1 MISFT
6 KELVAIFVIVMVI
19 FLLINSPGILAD
31 IFIVLF
37 NFVSQIVK
45 GIQIFVLDVFNQIV

>member
-6 KELVAIFVIVMVI
+6 KELVAIFVIVILI

-45 GIQIFVLDVFNQIV
+45 GIQIFVLDVFNQIF

>member
-6 KELVAIFVIVMVI
+6 KELVAIFVIVILI

-37 NFVSQIVK
+37 NFVSQIVI
-45 GIQIFVLDVFNQIV
+45 GIQIFVLDVFNQIF